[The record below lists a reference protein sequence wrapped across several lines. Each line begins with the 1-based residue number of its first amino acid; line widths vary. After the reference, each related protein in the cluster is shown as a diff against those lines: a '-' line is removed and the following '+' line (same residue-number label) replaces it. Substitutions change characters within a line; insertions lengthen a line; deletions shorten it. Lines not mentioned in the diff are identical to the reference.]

1 MVIKGNAFYFDE
13 GAVIYYLGIVG
24 SVILFVITGFHV
36 YWLFGGK
43 AGTDRCIQADRNG
56 DRIKISK
63 PVILATALVFFA
75 AAVLPLA
82 ALGIVEIPLP
92 RPLVDIGLVFGI
104 TAFSLRG
111 LAGAVWSVTRRKPRD
126 IFHRWNLILYTP
138 ICIVLAVSYCA
149 SYAVLNF

>member
-1 MVIKGNAFYFDE
+1 M
-13 GAVIYYLGIVG
+13 
-24 SVILFVITGFHV
+24 
-36 YWLFGGK
+36 
-43 AGTDRCIQADRNG
+43 
-56 DRIKISK
+56 
-63 PVILATALVFFA
+63 FFA

-104 TAFSLRG
+104 TVFSLRG